1 MNALAYGK
9 SAKKPKQP
17 NMVIS
22 RAISNIRIKTE
33 TVFFPMKLASSKDT
47 LHRASAGHGEMIL
60 ITKTSISLSSFTPI
74 GDKWEHSTVRLIMPA
89 LQTGL
94 LIMQCPDGLQTIRS
108 MIMHA

>member
-33 TVFFPMKLASSKDT
+33 TIFFPIKIETKKDT
-47 LHRASAGHGEMIL
+47 LHRSNAGQGVMIL

-74 GDKWEHSTVRLIMPA
+74 GDKWEHSTVRLIRPA
-89 LQTGL
+89 LPTEL
-94 LIMQCPDGLQTIRS
+94 LIMQCPDGLQTI
-108 MIMHA
+108 